1 MVHNL
6 RKKTLKMLQKAT
18 FSPPIYLKNRH
29 VQSIMNSLG
38 PRKIRA
44 AQLLASLDSERLIL
58 TAKDGTRLLADH
70 DRSHVHCRAVVI
82 LLHGWEG
89 SSNSAYQVT
98 TAKYLLDHSF
108 DVLRLNLRDHGDSH
122 HLNRD
127 FFNSTM
133 TQEVADVIES
143 FLQMHRYEQVFM
155 AGFSLGGNFT
165 LRIAADHGRALG
177 LDAVVAI
184 SPPVDP
190 VNAMLTINKTL
201 FIYRRYFL
209 RRWTRSLRK
218 KLHYFPEHGSIDE
231 LSAARTL
238 DQINATFIPKFT
250 PFPNPTAYFTAYGI
264 TGDRLAALDLPAYL
278 IAAADDPVVPS
289 EDITKINAPQQLTID
304 VQSHGGHCGFIQ
316 NLSAESWIEARL
328 VDIFNGYR
336 TANQAV

>member
-165 LRIAADHGRALG
+165 LRIAADHG
-177 LDAVVAI
+177 
-184 SPPVDP
+184 
-190 VNAMLTINKTL
+190 
-201 FIYRRYFL
+201 
-209 RRWTRSLRK
+209 
-218 KLHYFPEHGSIDE
+218 
-231 LSAARTL
+231 
-238 DQINATFIPKFT
+238 ATFIPKFT